1 MPRAGAKIATGSEI
15 FGILLFPRVPGDIL
29 EIARWTLLAGHLHAS
44 ELPVAFAWSPTPP
57 LSSWDFADYGL
68 RPGARADMV
77 IADSEDAVR
86 LVAGGPD
93 HMIVVS
99 KGRPI
104 GANAAAH

>member
-1 MPRAGAKIATGSEI
+1 MVTHAAAKLMGL
-15 FGILLFPRVPGDIL
+15 G
-29 EIARWTLLAGHLHAS
+29 
-44 ELPVAFAWSPTPP
+44 
-57 LSSWDFADYGL
+57 ADYGL

-77 IADSEDAVR
+77 IADSEDAVP